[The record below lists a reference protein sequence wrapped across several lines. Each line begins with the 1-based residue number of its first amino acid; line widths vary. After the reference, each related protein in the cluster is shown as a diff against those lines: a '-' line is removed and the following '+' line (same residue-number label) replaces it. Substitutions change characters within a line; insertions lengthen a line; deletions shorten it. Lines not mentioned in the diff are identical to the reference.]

1 MELRQGARLRV
12 PIVELMRGGDRQDNS
27 GMLFM
32 QISVVTYLHCV
43 GLTGKRRVNAARR
56 VMLRRDRPTD
66 GRVAIKVQ
74 YPDALEIMKQDLGNL
89 RKWAAF
95 LSKTEIQFDLVSA
108 VNELRKQIE
117 FEFDFTREARVMDAI
132 YMALQPISK
141 RVAVP
146 QSIPGLVTK
155 QMLIMSYME
164 GIPLRDL
171 SQKTASLS
179 PKKRRL
185 AKERI
190 LRRLCEAY
198 GRMIF
203 GEGLFQ
209 ADGHPGNILVQRG
222 ARVALLDYG
231 QSKKLASDEVQR
243 LSRLIV
249 AIAKSGIPVSF
260 ARQMLNHTIGMTIR
274 PSAMPWMPWG
284 SSWSLMMWH

>member
-1 MELRQGARLRV
+1 MSVGVNLTEIQKGARLRV
-12 PIVELMRGGDRQDNS
+12 PIVKLTRGDHRQENS
-27 GMLFM
+27 GMLSIA
-32 QISVVTYLHCV
+32 ISVVTYLHRV
-43 GLTGKRRVNAARR
+43 GFTGQRRIDAAERA
-56 VMLRRDRPTD
+56 MLRRDRPTD

-108 VNELRKQIE
+108 VSELRKQIE

-146 QSIPGLVTK
+146 QSIPGLVTR
-155 QMLIMSYME
+155 QMLIMSYMD
-164 GIPLRDL
+164 GIPLRNL
-171 SQKTASLS
+171 SEKTASLS
-179 PKKRRL
+179 PRKRRA
-185 AKERI
+185 AKEQI

-222 ARVALLDYG
+222 TRIALLDYG
-231 QSKKLASDEVQR
+231 QSKKLTSDEVQK
-243 LSRLIV
+243 LSQLIV
-249 AIAKSGIPVSF
+249 AITKSGIPAAF
-260 ARQMLNHTIGMTIR
+260 ARQLCLTMQQG
-274 PSAMPWMPWG
+274 
-284 SSWSLMMWH
+284 